1 MKISQGVND
10 YNNDNNN
17 NNNNNTSFNDNN
29 GFDSFFVLTEGIPIF
44 SHTNFAL
51 HRLVRLTLL
60 YYSLICKVIYD
71 SPCSFLFKVFSILC
85 FLMMVG

>member
-17 NNNNNTSFNDNN
+17 NNTSFNDNN
-29 GFDSFFVLTEGIPIF
+29 DFDCFFVLTEGIPIF

-60 YYSLICKVIYD
+60 YYSSLKKTQKKQRKYVL
-71 SPCSFLFKVFSILC
+71 P
-85 FLMMVG
+85 